1 MSSRSKA
8 RKRAVDALYAAEMR
22 DEMATDLL
30 TATQESVADRQNQ
43 DEIFDF
49 AMELVSGVLANQI
62 EIDELLS
69 LLAQNWTLDRMPALD
84 RAILRLGIY
93 EIAFGNQV
101 PAEVVISEAVALAS
115 ELSTDDSPAFVN
127 GILAGVAATRKPI

>member
-8 RKRAVDALYAAEMR
+8 RKRAVDALYAAELR

-69 LLAQNWTLDRMPALD
+69 TLAQNWTLDRMPALD

-93 EIAFGNQV
+93 EITFGNQV

>member
-22 DEMATDLL
+22 DEMATELL
-30 TATQESVADRQNQ
+30 LATKDSVADRQNQ

-49 AMELVSGVLANQI
+49 AMELVSGVLSNQI
-62 EIDELLS
+62 EIDELLAS
-69 LLAQNWTLDRMPALD
+69 LAQNWTLDRMPAVD

-93 EIAFGNQV
+93 EIAFGQQT
-101 PAEVVISEAVALAS
+101 PAEVVISEAVALAN
-115 ELSTDDSPAFVN
+115 ELSTDDSSAFIN

>member
-69 LLAQNWTLDRMPALD
+69 SLAQNWTLDRMPALD

-101 PAEVVISEAVALAS
+101 PAEVVISEAVTLAS

>member
-1 MSSRSKA
+1 
-8 RKRAVDALYAAEMR
+8 MR

-69 LLAQNWTLDRMPALD
+69 SLAQNWTLDRMPALD

-93 EIAFGNQV
+93 EMAFGNQV

>member
-1 MSSRSKA
+1 LSSRSKA

-49 AMELVSGVLANQI
+49 AMALVSGVLANQI

-69 LLAQNWTLDRMPALD
+69 SLAQNWTLDRMPALD

-93 EIAFGNQV
+93 EIAFGNEV

-115 ELSTDDSPAFVN
+115 ELSTDDSPTFVN